1 MNIDKCKLK
10 ILFILLLYIYI
21 YFIML
26 FHLLF
31 VYPMS
36 LFEFLK
42 PYIYFTNEINYILLY
57 LFFRYI
63 YILGIISLGDIY
75 NAGNLVS
82 FPSKPIARGEILIL
96 ISTAPGWIQ
105 SVLKQLRTF
114 VSARTKVDH
123 VTRSL
128 PSRMLI
134 HVLFLDIAI
143 KVRRAVSNDVAL
155 PPLLPMRN
163 LELTRTETSKR

>member
-63 YILGIISLGDIY
+63 YILGICFFNYKKKQDYDIMLFCNKFINFSLIFLLSFPIYDYRILKFVKRILVQFNYLYIISAISLPHIGKNSHSNLNRFSTISIVELSWICY
-75 NAGNLVS
+75 N
-82 FPSKPIARGEILIL
+82 
-96 ISTAPGWIQ
+96 
-105 SVLKQLRTF
+105 
-114 VSARTKVDH
+114 
-123 VTRSL
+123 
-128 PSRMLI
+128 
-134 HVLFLDIAI
+134 
-143 KVRRAVSNDVAL
+143 
-155 PPLLPMRN
+155 
-163 LELTRTETSKR
+163 